1 MCDYVTSKTCY
12 CIFSKINFVSQANEI
27 HTGTDSNSSYD
38 LLLDRDL
45 EFLGLGL
52 GDRCGDKDPLGDLE
66 YDLIGLL
73 AGLFDRDLERDGD
86 LL

>member
-1 MCDYVTSKTCY
+1 M
-12 CIFSKINFVSQANEI
+12 SQANEI
-27 HTGTDSNSSYD
+27 QIIQVQISSNSSYD

-73 AGLFDRDLERDGD
+73 AGLLDRDLERDGD
-86 LL
+86 RL